1 MGGGGGGGGGGGD
14 GGGGGG
20 GGGGGDGGG
29 LNHPVHARRPRGRLD
44 LGWPTSQLVAA
55 IIDHRS

>member
-1 MGGGGGGGGGGGD
+1 VGGGGGGGGGGD

-20 GGGGGDGGG
+20 GGGDGGDGGG
-29 LNHPVHARRPRGRLD
+29 LNHPVHARRLRGRLD